1 MEYPGHHTSEIVPTQ
16 LARQPR
22 DQIPIAHLGL
32 REEEEGGLPLL
43 RHPATPVRHSQY
55 YNQSDKFKQLSY
67 YVTSVAD
74 QDL

>member
-1 MEYPGHHTSEIVPTQ
+1 MEYPGHHTGEIVPTQ

-43 RHPATPVRHSQY
+43 RHPATPVVKCFASPSQPVL
-55 YNQSDKFKQLSY
+55 QSI
-67 YVTSVAD
+67 
-74 QDL
+74 